1 MKEQPGDGF
10 VPENVGLRSSHQ
22 VQKDG
27 AGMEQG
33 CDAGTILCKDEK
45 VPLSWTEYLHSSAAA
60 SHSSA
65 AASKDFMENVERIP
79 VQERDV

>member
-27 AGMEQG
+27 AGMEHG
-33 CDAGTILCKDEK
+33 CDAGTNLCKDEK
-45 VPLSWTEYLHSSAAA
+45 VPLSWTEYL
-60 SHSSA
+60 HSSA